1 MKTVGAALIFIVSVL
16 AGISLG
22 ESKKKAHAECEAFL
36 ELFRFARAQID
47 MFFTPTRM
55 IWRGFENKTL
65 GEICFL
71 QKLAEAEGDLVY
83 FDAFSRAFGEIEP
96 SLSMSAE
103 AKATVRAFGGVIGK
117 SDGEEQLMQID
128 RLIAEMTEICK
139 KAKSDASRD
148 AKLYLTVGFSLGAVV
163 FILLL

>member
-1 MKTVGAALIFIVSVL
+1 MKIVGAALLFIVSVL
-16 AGISLG
+16 IGITLG
-22 ESKKKAHAECEAFL
+22 EKKKKAHAECEAFL

-47 MFFTPTRM
+47 MFYTPTKM

-65 GEICFL
+65 DEVGFL
-71 QKLAEAEGDLVY
+71 SKLVAAEGDLVY
-83 FDAFSRAFGEIEP
+83 FDAFSRAFEKTEP
-96 SLSMSAE
+96 SLVMSAD

-128 RLIAEMTEICK
+128 YLISEMTEICK
-139 KAKSDASRD
+139 KAKSDAARD
-148 AKLYLTVGFSLGAVV
+148 AKLYLTIGFSIGAMI

>member
-22 ESKKKAHAECEAFL
+22 EKKKTAHAECEAFL

-47 MFFTPTRM
+47 MFYTPTKM

-65 GEICFL
+65 EGCGFL
-71 QKLAEAEGDLVY
+71 QKLAAAEGDVVY
-83 FDAFSRAFGEIEP
+83 FDAFSRAFAEIEP
-96 SLSMSAE
+96 SLVMSAE
-103 AKATVRAFGGVIGK
+103 AKATVRTFGTVIGK

-148 AKLYLTVGFSLGAVV
+148 AKLYLTVGFSIGAVV